1 MVFGTFDVLH
11 PGHIDMFR
19 QARAFGAYLI
29 VVVGRDET
37 VEKFKAYTPKNSF
50 ECRLHEVEKNPL
62 VDKARAGYVDDY
74 LRVLEEER
82 PDMIC
87 LGYDQKHIAEN
98 LAEKMSKRGL
108 SIPITRLKAFKPE
121 KFKSSKLI

>member
-19 QARAFGAYLI
+19 QARKFGSYLI

-37 VEKFKAYTPKNSF
+37 VKKFKEYTPKNSF

-62 VDKARAGYVDDY
+62 VDKARAGYIDDY
-74 LRVLEEER
+74 LRVLEEEK

-87 LGYDQKHIAEN
+87 LGYDQKHVAEN
-98 LAEKMSKRGL
+98 LEKKIAERGL
-108 SIPITRLKAFKPE
+108 SIPITRLKAFKPD